1 MQGRRWCIIRRR
13 VIRRGCRRKV
23 RFLHCKDIFTQRYK
37 REDAEMREK
46 KLLDDLL
53 VRYPILRGQKESIW
67 KMFEIMAESFA
78 HHGKLLVAGNGGSAA
93 DADHI
98 VGELMK
104 GFAKQRKLKI
114 DTKKEV
120 DSLVD
125 MYLQLEEME
134 AGTGKKIVE
143 KLQGA
148 LPAIALTGHTALATA
163 YANDVD
169 PMYGFA
175 QQVYGYGRKGDVFL
189 GISTSGNS
197 QNVLY
202 AGMVA
207 KAKGMKVAGL
217 SGSDGGRL
225 RELSDVLVGVP
236 GEAVFEIQELHL
248 PIYHCL
254 CLMLEERFFCD

>member
-1 MQGRRWCIIRRR
+1 
-13 VIRRGCRRKV
+13 
-23 RFLHCKDIFTQRYK
+23 
-37 REDAEMREK
+37 MREK

-53 VRYPILRGQKESIW
+53 VRYPILRGQKEPIW

-114 DTKKEV
+114 DTEQEKNSIKE
-120 DSLVD
+120 
-125 MYLQLEEME
+125 MYLRLEEMQE
-134 AGTGKKIVE
+134 GAGKKMME

-148 LPAIALTGHTALATA
+148 LPAIALTGHQALSTA

-169 PMYGFA
+169 PLYGFA
-175 QQVYGYGRKGDVFL
+175 QQVYGYGRKGDVLL

-202 AGMVA
+202 ACMVA
-207 KAKGMKVAGL
+207 KAKGMKVTGL

-225 RELSDVLVGVP
+225 REFSDVIIRVS
-236 GEAVFEIQELHL
+236 GEKVHEIQELHM
-248 PIYHCL
+248 PVYHCL
-254 CLMLEERFFCD
+254 CLMLEEHFFGIG